1 MNVIF
6 NIIVLLF
13 EVLYYA
19 LFMKFTRKEG
29 KLWRY
34 LLSFSLITIVGLF
47 IGTTNLFSCLIL
59 IFMMTYGLKYVVKL
73 KVSLYDVMIVLIM
86 MLLNVL
92 IEFPVYTILNGILML
107 SITTSTIIFEI
118 VKLLTVLFLRKI
130 LNRMYFKL
138 KAKWQNNNFYIRYL
152 FTTFLYIYTIISLFL
167 LIGMR

>member
-138 KAKWQNNNFYIRYL
+138 KVKWQNNNFYIRYL